1 MRMRYWVL
9 FICSISVFG
18 VPGASSQTMINSEGL
33 GSPRAE
39 EYSIDKAVELS
50 VEYGVSGGVAAIRIA
65 APNYSPDA
73 PPVAVPSD
81 RVDQIVDTLA
91 PGLTTSGLQSQ
102 REVAG
107 WAPGIL
113 RDVRRL
119 TGIVLTRDYPLLEGK
134 RTMFSASLE
143 IGPQA
148 SGVSSRAIELTRRLG
163 PAKLARY
170 VFASGL
176 SVEIAGP
183 VRAARRLFI
192 SSYSPL
198 LSVPVRNESIDASAV
213 RALINK
219 VVPFADVDR
228 SANLGRFQSGAL
240 VIIRMTSGT
249 ALFLYSYDATYE
261 IERLVSV
268 EVILQGG

>member
-1 MRMRYWVL
+1 
-9 FICSISVFG
+9 
-18 VPGASSQTMINSEGL
+18 MINSEGL
-33 GSPRAE
+33 GKPRAE
-39 EYSIDKAVELS
+39 QYSIDKAVELS
-50 VEYGVSGGVAAIRIA
+50 VEYDASGGVAAIRIA

-91 PGLTTSGLQSQ
+91 PGLTTSRLQSQ
-102 REVAG
+102 REVGG
-107 WAPGIL
+107 WAPGML

-119 TGIVLTRDYPLLEGK
+119 TGIVLTRDYPRLEGK

-148 SGVSSRAIELTRRLG
+148 SGVSSRAIELTRRLS

-170 VFASGL
+170 VVAGGL

-198 LSVPVRNESIDASAV
+198 LSVPVQNKSIDASAV
-213 RALINK
+213 RALINR
-219 VVPFADVDR
+219 VVPFADVDK

-240 VIIRMTSGT
+240 VIMRMASGSAAFINT
-249 ALFLYSYDATYE
+249 YDATYE